1 MLKVNV
7 ERIETELGNLQAQY
21 DSVVSRAKN
30 VCGNIPNIA
39 EPAREAIMELLV
51 AEYGGDCA
59 KRLEYIKGFFD
70 EVPESV
76 DEGIATSDTI

>member
-1 MLKVNV
+1 MLKVN
-7 ERIETELGNLQAQY
+7 EQRIQSELDMLQSKH
-21 DSVVSRAKN
+21 DSVVTRAKN

>member
-1 MLKVNV
+1 MLKVN
-7 ERIETELGNLQAQY
+7 EQRIRNELDTLQSKY

-70 EVPESV
+70 EVTESAPAS
-76 DEGIATSDTI
+76 EAEAE

>member
-7 ERIETELGNLQAQY
+7 ERVEAERARLQAQY
-21 DSVVSRAKN
+21 DSVVTRAKN

-39 EPAREAIMELLV
+39 EPAREAIMDLLI

-70 EVPESV
+70 EVTEPAPVSEA
-76 DEGIATSDTI
+76 EAE

>member
-7 ERIETELGNLQAQY
+7 ERVEAERAKLQAQY
-21 DSVVSRAKN
+21 DSVVTRAKN

-39 EPAREAIMELLV
+39 EPAREAIMELLI

-70 EVPESV
+70 EVTETASV
-76 DEGIATSDTI
+76 AGVE

>member
-21 DSVVSRAKN
+21 DNVATRAKN
-30 VCGNIPNIA
+30 VCGNIPSIA
-39 EPAREAIMELLV
+39 EPAREAIMELLI

-70 EVPESV
+70 EVSESAPGAGA
-76 DEGIATSDTI
+76 E

>member
-7 ERIETELGNLQAQY
+7 ERVEAERAKLQSQY
-21 DSVVSRAKN
+21 DSVVTRAKN

-39 EPAREAIMELLV
+39 EPAREAIMELLI

-70 EVPESV
+70 EVTEP
-76 DEGIATSDTI
+76 ATVAEAE